1 MLAVLLRLGLTFFKT
16 DDLLF
21 QFCIY
26 IFHNCQI
33 TVISES
39 VITFPFKAIIF
50 CTSSGIFMA
59 FIADSDKVNKLVLS
73 PILVWPNW
81 EVHLG
86 KWDLDFKIEFLQ
98 FWMYVLPLRLCICL
112 IGIIT
117 NKVTLP
123 IKMEPY
129 FTVLFLNMILGPC
142 WPCFFLRV
150 LEKLFLKALNLFFG
164 TPALHVS
171 YR

>member
-39 VITFPFKAIIF
+39 AITFPFKAIIF
-50 CTSSGIFMA
+50 CTSSGIFMV

-73 PILVWPNW
+73 PILV
-81 EVHLG
+81 
-86 KWDLDFKIEFLQ
+86 
-98 FWMYVLPLRLCICL
+98 
-112 IGIIT
+112 
-117 NKVTLP
+117 
-123 IKMEPY
+123 
-129 FTVLFLNMILGPC
+129 
-142 WPCFFLRV
+142 
-150 LEKLFLKALNLFFG
+150 
-164 TPALHVS
+164 
-171 YR
+171 